1 MPTRTAILNG
11 LKALAEKAQ
20 AGDFVVFQFS
30 GHGSTQPVT
39 DPAAQ
44 IEPEPDG
51 RDQVLLPRDA
61 GRYDAAL
68 KSIRNAIIDDELALA
83 LDAIR
88 LKGATVWAVIDACH
102 AGTVTRSIGESVT
115 RAVRA
120 STLGVPAEAGPSRRG
135 IRADASLRH
144 LHCKCIV

>member
-1 MPTRTAILNG
+1 MMARPTIGPL
-11 LKALAEKAQ
+11 
-20 AGDFVVFQFS
+20 FHFS

-61 GRYDAAL
+61 GLYDVKL
-68 KSIRNAIIDDELALA
+68 QSIRNAIIDDELALA

-88 LKGATVWAVIDACH
+88 LKGAMALHEIEREEAKMVLREEESEAKQHSRDELLSILSQKLTSGASASILRRRLESETIVDAE
-102 AGTVTRSIGESVT
+102 VVDEVD
-115 RAVRA
+115 
-120 STLGVPAEAGPSRRG
+120 E
-135 IRADASLRH
+135 
-144 LHCKCIV
+144 